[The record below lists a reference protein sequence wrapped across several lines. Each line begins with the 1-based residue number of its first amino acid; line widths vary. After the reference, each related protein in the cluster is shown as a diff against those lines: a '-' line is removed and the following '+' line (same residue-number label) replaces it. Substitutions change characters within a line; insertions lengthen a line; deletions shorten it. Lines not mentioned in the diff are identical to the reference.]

1 MHNSVV
7 VLFSVQEEVHALN
20 TKLDLMQLPF
30 IEATNTL
37 QEELRALR
45 RENQQLRGQLEDV
58 GARGSR

>member
-1 MHNSVV
+1 V

-45 RENQQLRGQLEDV
+45 RENQQLRGQLEEV

>member
-1 MHNSVV
+1 MVIS
-7 VLFSVQEEVHALN
+7 LAQEEVHALN

-45 RENQQLRGQLEDV
+45 RENQQLRGQLEEV